1 MFQALEL
8 LTHVMPRD
16 PVIVITG
23 SLGILFW
30 MKTLTRD
37 TKVSSAS

>member
-1 MFQALEL
+1 
-8 LTHVMPRD
+8 MPRD

-30 MKTLTRD
+30 MKTFTRD